1 MIKSLEKGRISIAV
15 SFYWYSFLLN
25 GKMFDKVVGELKPEE
40 KWVLNSKSK
49 DQDEWTDRK

>member
-40 KWVLNSKSK
+40 K
-49 DQDEWTDRK
+49 